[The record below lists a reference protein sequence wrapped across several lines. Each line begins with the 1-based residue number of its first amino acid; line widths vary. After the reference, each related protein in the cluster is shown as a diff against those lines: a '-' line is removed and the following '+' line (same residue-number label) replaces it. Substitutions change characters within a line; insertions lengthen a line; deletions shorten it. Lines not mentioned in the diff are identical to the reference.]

1 MKLNIL
7 NWRSI
12 RTRVLLLT
20 IAILLA
26 SMFLPSLYINRTLR
40 ADLVRVV
47 SDQQLSTV
55 SLIAEEIN
63 RELLDR
69 LAELEFLAGKVSPAS
84 MGSPAVLQKFIAQ
97 HPDFLNHFNGGI
109 VIYSAAGLPIVEAPR
124 RVGPVGAFFEDTQAI
139 ASALKQGKSS
149 IGEPLLGKDPS
160 IPAFSMTVPIRDF
173 ESRVIGVMAGVT
185 YLGSVG
191 LPGGGNF
198 LDGLIEPTYGK
209 TGDFALVTARQ
220 RQIVTATDKRH
231 IMEIF
236 PLVGAIPLDGR
247 ALDVA
252 GSSDVYVT
260 QNGVE
265 VLASVKGVPV
275 ANWYVVASMPTQEAF
290 APLINLQQRRLAAEM
305 LGFLLVL
312 LLMAWMLR
320 RQLAPVTAAA
330 TALRAMSGEDYPTQ
344 SLPVARQD
352 EIGELIGGFNSLLE
366 LLAQQ
371 KAVVQESEKFKQA
384 ILNSMSSQIAVLDH
398 DGVIVAVNEPW
409 RRFAM
414 ENGLS
419 PGTLATN
426 TDVGASYFDACRVD
440 SSSAEPEVSDASAG
454 ITAVLRGEAA
464 SFSQEYPCHSPTQQ
478 RWFQM
483 TVTPLGKATSR
494 GAVVTHTDISER
506 KGTEIKLLQSELLMR
521 TSIETIG
528 EAFTIF
534 DAQDRLVFCNQE
546 YRDIY
551 RSSAPIIEIGR
562 TFEEIL
568 LFGVSHGQFADISGR
583 ESQWVA
589 ERMAIHRQGEQE
601 LIQRLAGGRWL
612 KIREKR
618 MANGYTVGFRVDVT
632 SLYAARQAAEAAN
645 IAKSLFL
652 ATMSHEIRTPMNA
665 ILGMAQLLLKPELK
679 DAERLQYSRTILGSG
694 QNLLTLLNDILDFS
708 KIEAG
713 KVTLESIALQ
723 PEQIIHETRDLFT
736 EIARTKGLRIEVNW
750 GGPADPYFGDPH
762 RLRQMLFNLV
772 SNALKFSTQGLV
784 RIEACEISHSEHF
797 AILEFAVSDSGIGIP
812 KETQALLFQP
822 FSQTDGSSTRRYGGT
837 GLGLSIVRDLAQL
850 MGGEVGVESDGGQGS
865 RFWFRIQARYAPAG
879 LPSRQ
884 APDAIMHKVAVAKL
898 VDRDRVMALV
908 AQLEPLL
915 RQHKFDAISRLREL
929 QEVVAATA
937 LAPEIAESAR
947 LLEDFQFD
955 LVLTRLRTMVLANQW
970 DEVTSDR

>member
-1 MKLNIL
+1 
-7 NWRSI
+7 
-12 RTRVLLLT
+12 
-20 IAILLA
+20 
-26 SMFLPSLYINRTLR
+26 
-40 ADLVRVV
+40 
-47 SDQQLSTV
+47 
-55 SLIAEEIN
+55 
-63 RELLDR
+63 
-69 LAELEFLAGKVSPAS
+69 
-84 MGSPAVLQKFIAQ
+84 
-97 HPDFLNHFNGGI
+97 
-109 VIYSAAGLPIVEAPR
+109 
-124 RVGPVGAFFEDTQAI
+124 
-139 ASALKQGKSS
+139 
-149 IGEPLLGKDPS
+149 
-160 IPAFSMTVPIRDF
+160 
-173 ESRVIGVMAGVT
+173 MAGVT

-191 LPGGGNF
+191 VPGVGNF
-198 LDGLIEPTYGK
+198 LDGLIEPAYGK
-209 TGDFALVTARQ
+209 TGDFTLFTAQR
-220 RQIVTATDKRH
+220 RQIVTATDKRR
-231 IMEIF
+231 IMEIL
-236 PLVGAIPLDGR
+236 PPSGVIPIVDRAIEGEG
-247 ALDVA
+247 
-252 GSSDVYVT
+252 GSAVYVA

-290 APLINLQQRRLAAEM
+290 APLINLQQRRIAAE
-305 LGFLLVL
+305 LSGFLLVL

-330 TALRAMSGEDYPTQ
+330 TALRAMSGQDYPTQ
-344 SLPVARQD
+344 SLPIARND

-371 KAVVQESEKFKQA
+371 KAVVQESEKFKQT

-414 ENGLS
+414 ENGLT

-426 TDVGASYFDACRVD
+426 TDVGANYFDACRSD
-440 SSSAEPEVSDASAG
+440 SGTTEPEVSDAGAG
-454 ITAVLRGEAA
+454 IAAVLQGEAA

-483 TVTPLGKATSR
+483 TVTPLDEGASR

-506 KGTEIKLLQSELLMR
+506 KRTEIKFLQAELVMR

-534 DAQDRLVFCNQE
+534 DAQDRLVFCNQK

-551 RSSAPIIEIGR
+551 HVSAPIIENGR

-568 LFGVSHGQFADISGR
+568 LFGISHGQYADVSVG

-589 ERMAIHRQGEQE
+589 ERMEIHRQGDQE
-601 LIQRLAGGRWL
+601 LIQRLEDGRWL

-632 SLYAARQAAEAAN
+632 GLYAARQAAEAAN

-665 ILGMAQLLLKPELK
+665 ILGMAQLLLTPKLK
-679 DAERLQYSRTILGSG
+679 DAERLQYSRTILSSG

-713 KVTLESIALQ
+713 KVALESIALQ
-723 PEQIIHETRDLFT
+723 PEQIILETRDLFT

-750 GGPADPYFGDPH
+750 RGPAGAYLGDPH

-772 SNALKFSTQGLV
+772 GNAVKFSTQGLV
-784 RIEACEISHSEHF
+784 RVDACEISHSEHF
-797 AILEFAVSDSGIGIP
+797 ATLEFTVTDSGIGIP
-812 KETQALLFQP
+812 KETQALLFKP
-822 FSQTDGSSTRRYGGT
+822 FTQTDSTATRRYGGT
-837 GLGLSIVRDLAQL
+837 GLGLSIVHDLAQL
-850 MGGEVGVESDGGQGS
+850 MGGEVGVESDAGQGS
-865 RFWFRIQARYAPAG
+865 RFWFRIQAAYAPAG

-884 APDAIMHKVAVAKL
+884 APGAIVQEITVGKL
-898 VDRDRVMALV
+898 VDRDRVLALV
-908 AQLEPLL
+908 AEMEPLL
-915 RQHKFDAISRLREL
+915 TQHKFDAISRLREL
-929 QEVVAATA
+929 QEVVAGTV
-937 LAPEIAESAR
+937 LAAEIAESAR
-947 LLEDFQFD
+947 LLEEFRFD
-955 LVLTRLRTMVLANQW
+955 LVLTRLRAMVLANQW
-970 DEVTSDR
+970 DGATSDC

>member
-26 SMFLPSLYINRTLR
+26 SMFLPALYINRTLR

-63 RELLDR
+63 REVLDR
-69 LAELEFLAGKVSPAS
+69 LATLEFVAGKISPSS
-84 MGSPAVLQKFIAQ
+84 MGSPAALHKFIAQ

-109 VIYSAAGLPIVEAPR
+109 VIYSAAGLPILEAPR
-124 RVGPVGAFFEDTQAI
+124 RVGPVGDFFEDKPAL
-139 ASALKQGKSS
+139 ASALTQGKST
-149 IGEPLLGKDPS
+149 IGEPLLGKNPS

-173 ESRVIGVMAGVT
+173 KSRVIGAMAGVT
-185 YLGSVG
+185 YLGSFGVTG
-191 LPGGGNF
+191 IGNF
-198 LDGLIEPTYGK
+198 LDGLIEPAYGK
-209 TGDFALVTARQ
+209 TGDFTLVTARQ
-220 RQIVTATDKRH
+220 RQIVTATDKRR
-231 IMEIF
+231 IMETL
-236 PLVGAIPLDGR
+236 PPSGAIPMVDR
-247 ALDVA
+247 AIEGEG
-252 GSSDVYVT
+252 GSAVYVT

-275 ANWYVVASMPTQEAF
+275 ANWYVIASMPTQEAF
-290 APLINLQQRRLAAEM
+290 APLINLQRRRIAAE
-305 LGFLLVL
+305 LSGFLLVV

-320 RQLAPVTAAA
+320 RQLAPVAAAA
-330 TALRAMSGEDYPTQ
+330 TALRAMSGKDYPTQ
-344 SLPVARQD
+344 SLPIARQD

-371 KAVVQESEKFKQA
+371 KAVVQESEKFKQT
-384 ILNSMSSQIAVLDH
+384 ILNSMSSQIAVLDR

-414 ENGLS
+414 ENGLT
-419 PGTLATN
+419 PGILATN
-426 TDVGASYFDACRVD
+426 TDVGANYFDACRVD
-440 SSSAEPEVSDASAG
+440 SGTVQPAVSEVCAG
-454 ITAVLRGEAA
+454 IAAVLQGKAT

-483 TVTPLGKATSR
+483 TVTPLDEATSR

-506 KGTEIKLLQSELLMR
+506 KRTEIKFLQAELLMR

-534 DAQDRLVFCNQE
+534 DAQDRLVFCNQK

-551 RSSAPIIEIGR
+551 RVSAPIIETGR

-568 LFGVSHGQFADISGR
+568 LFGVSRGQYAEVSGR

-589 ERMAIHRQGEQE
+589 ERMAIHRQGDQE
-601 LIQRLAGGRWL
+601 LIQRLEDGRWL

-632 SLYAARQAAEAAN
+632 GLYAARQAAEAAN

-665 ILGMAQLLLKPELK
+665 ILGMAQLLLAPKLD
-679 DAERLQYSRTILGSG
+679 DAQRLQYSRTILSSG

-713 KVTLESIALQ
+713 KVALESIALQ

-736 EIARTKGLRIEVNW
+736 EIARSKGLRIEVSWN
-750 GGPADPYFGDPH
+750 GPAGPYLGDPH

-772 SNALKFSTQGLV
+772 GNAVKFSAQGLV
-784 RIEACEISHSEHF
+784 RIEACEISGAEHF
-797 AILEFAVSDSGIGIP
+797 AMLEFAVSDSGIGIP
-812 KETQALLFQP
+812 KETQALLFKP
-822 FSQTDGSSTRRYGGT
+822 FSQTDSSSTRRYGGT
-837 GLGLSIVRDLAQL
+837 GLGLSIVHDLAQL
-850 MGGEVGVESDGGQGS
+850 MGGEVGVASAEGQGS
-865 RFWFRIQARYAPAG
+865 RFWFRIQAAYAPAG

-884 APDAIMHKVAVAKL
+884 PPGAIVQKIEVGKL
-898 VDRDRVMALV
+898 VDRDRVVALV
-908 AQLEPLL
+908 AELEPLL
-915 RQHKFDAISRLREL
+915 MQHKFDAISRLREL
-929 QEVVAATA
+929 QELVAGTV
-937 LAPEIAESAR
+937 LAPEIAESGR
-947 LLEDFQFD
+947 LLEEFRFD
-955 LVLTRLRTMVLANQW
+955 QVRTRLRAMVLANQW
-970 DEVTSDR
+970 DGATNDC